1 MKRRTVFLFG
11 EPWCATS
18 DNPALTHG
26 CQHDTATG
34 TRSGQYTG
42 KGF

>member
-1 MKRRTVFLFG
+1 MRRRTVFLFG

-26 CQHDTATG
+26 GKHDTATG
-34 TRSGQYTG
+34 TRSGPYSG